1 MLVLTLEHL
10 VPPDDIEGLSEK
22 EIAAFKT
29 DYDVMAGIEHLGHEA
44 IALGVKDDVEPVRA
58 ALREHR
64 PHVVFNLLEE
74 FAGEVTYVSHVLG
87 YLQLLEQAYTGCNP
101 AGMLFSNS
109 KALQRKILRFHR
121 IPTPDFAIFRVGQRV
136 RRPSKLAFPLIVK
149 SLTEHGSVGISRASV
164 VYDDEK
170 LSERVAFVHEALGTD
185 AIAERFIEGRELYV
199 GMLGNHRL
207 ETFPIWELRFKN
219 LPEGAPLLAT
229 ERVKWSREYQKRVGV
244 TTGPAEDLTEAQTE
258 RIAHLCK
265 RAYRA
270 LQQTG
275 YARMDL
281 RMDERGRVW
290 IIESNPN
297 PQLAFG
303 EDFAESAEAAGLG
316 YERLIQRILNL
327 GIRAR
332 ADWRLMG

>member
-1 MLVLTLEHL
+1 MLLTLEHL
-10 VPPDDIEGLSEK
+10 VPPDDIKGMSDK
-22 EIAAFKT
+22 EIAPFKT

-44 IALGVKDDVEPVRA
+44 IALGVQGDIEPIRD

-121 IPTPDFAIFRVGQRV
+121 IPTPDFAIFRMGLKV
-136 RRPSKLAFPLIVK
+136 RRPTRLEFPLIVK

-170 LSERVAFVHEALGTD
+170 LAERVRFVHEALGTD
-185 AIAERFIEGRELYV
+185 AIAEKFIEGRELYV

-207 ETFPIWELRFKN
+207 ETFPVWELRFKN

-244 TTGPAEDLTEAQTE
+244 VTGPAEGLGEELEAK
-258 RIAHLCK
+258 IAHLCR

-270 LQQTG
+270 LNQTG

-303 EDFAESAEAAGLG
+303 EDFAESAEAAGLS

-327 GIRAR
+327 GIRAKR
-332 ADWRLMG
+332 DWRLTG